1 MVTTV
6 MMVHVIIYIL
16 RLPSVVLF
24 VTLRG
29 VYMLYFGTMLSQLT
43 LVLSASMS
51 FDFHLIT
58 VCSDR

>member
-1 MVTTV
+1 

-29 VYMLYFGTMLSQLT
+29 VYMLYFGLSQLT